1 MLRRISLILA
11 GGALL
16 CALAGAGAWGL
27 HRYLTTPLDPA
38 GPPIIFSVQRGEGT
52 EAVIARLAEAGLVR
66 TPRLLAA
73 VARIGGSNLR
83 AGEFSLSAAMSP
95 QQILWTLR
103 FGPPVRY
110 RVTLPE
116 GLTLTQTAA
125 RVAETGL
132 TSAEAFLALC
142 ADPQFVQAQGIP
154 APNLE
159 GYLFPDTYFFERPQG
174 GDPRPLVEAMIHRFR
189 VATRDLPTA
198 QDPKALHQ
206 TVILASI
213 VEKETALPE
222 ERPRVA
228 GVYTNRLARGMLLQA
243 DPTVLYGLGPTFLGE
258 LTTAHLK
265 DTANPYNTY
274 AHPGLPPGP
283 ICSPGLAALQAAA
296 NPEAHAYLYFV
307 ATGDGGHTFSRT
319 LAEHAKAVER
329 YRQRRN
335 SQSPRPRP
343 MDAEA
348 SP

>member
-16 CALAGAGAWGL
+16 CAMTGAGAWGL
-27 HRYLTTPLDPA
+27 HRYLTTPRDPA
-38 GPPIIFSVQRGEGT
+38 ASPVVFSVRRGEGT

-73 VARIGGSNLR
+73 IARIGGSNLR

-95 QQILWTLR
+95 QEILWTLR

-110 RVTLPE
+110 RVTFPE

-132 TSAEAFLALC
+132 TSADAFLALC
-142 ADPQFVQAQGIP
+142 TDPRFTQAQGIP

-159 GYLFPDTYFFERPQG
+159 GYLFPDTYFFERPED
-174 GDPRPLVEAMIHRFR
+174 GDPRPLVKAMIQRFR
-189 VATRDLPTA
+189 AATRDLPVA

-206 TVILASI
+206 VVILASI
-213 VEKETALPE
+213 VEKETAVPE

-228 GVYTNRLARGMLLQA
+228 GVYANRLARGMLLQA
-243 DPTVLYGLGPTFLGE
+243 DPTVLYGLGPDFSGE
-258 LTTAHLK
+258 LTFAHLK

-283 ICSPGLAALQAAA
+283 ICSPGLAALKAAA
-296 NPEAHAYLYFV
+296 TPEAHDYLYFV
-307 ATGDGGHTFSRT
+307 ATGDGSHTFSRT
-319 LAEHAKAVER
+319 FAEHARAVQR
-329 YRQRRN
+329 YRQR
-335 SQSPRPRP
+335 QK
-343 MDAEA
+343 
-348 SP
+348 

>member
-66 TPRLLAA
+66 TPRLLTA

-189 VATRDLPTA
+189 AATRDLPTA